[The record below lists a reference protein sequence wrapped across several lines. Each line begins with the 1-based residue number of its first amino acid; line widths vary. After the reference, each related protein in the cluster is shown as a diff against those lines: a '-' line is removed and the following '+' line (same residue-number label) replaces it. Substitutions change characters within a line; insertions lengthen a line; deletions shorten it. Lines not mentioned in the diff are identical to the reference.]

1 MKVLNGTGV
10 CRAVALDPPAA
21 PEEPSL
27 AFVVEDER
35 EVPASD
41 VVALEDTLLEVT
53 AGVKTV
59 ELEAAVDAGD
69 RAEVEVMGVVA
80 DVVAV
85 ALELSADVEEAGEET
100 PAVEEGV
107 NSAFPDDGVIPDP
120 APDDEPAVLAVVSE
134 AVLLVK
140 EDWM

>member
-1 MKVLNGTGV
+1 V
-10 CRAVALDPPAA
+10 LDPPVA

-41 VVALEDTLLEVT
+41 VFALEDTLLEVA

-59 ELEAAVDAGD
+59 EPNAAVDAGD
-69 RAEVEVMGVVA
+69 SAEVEVTGVVA
-80 DVVAV
+80 VVVVV
-85 ALELSADVEEAGEET
+85 ALELNADVEEAGAET
-100 PAVEEGV
+100 PAVEDGL
-107 NSAFPDDGVIPDP
+107 NSAFPGDGVTPDP